1 MSQSQVCRIEK
12 RKKNFWASQSY
23 VCKLGS
29 RRLSRSGQEV
39 TVSDFILFYRY
50 DKFFVI
56 MVEMSSADNEI
67 ERLKKRQG
75 ALVRLVY
82 EKKEYLK
89 KIENEYETLNSYR

>member
-1 MSQSQVCRIEK
+1 M
-12 RKKNFWASQSY
+12 
-23 VCKLGS
+23 
-29 RRLSRSGQEV
+29 
-39 TVSDFILFYRY
+39 SDFILFYRY
-50 DKFFVI
+50 GKFFVI

>member
-1 MSQSQVCRIEK
+1 MNTNFFWSLFLSVSQSQLETLKCVESK
-12 RKKNFWASQSY
+12 SEKKNFWASQSY

-75 ALVRLVY
+75 A
-82 EKKEYLK
+82 
-89 KIENEYETLNSYR
+89 